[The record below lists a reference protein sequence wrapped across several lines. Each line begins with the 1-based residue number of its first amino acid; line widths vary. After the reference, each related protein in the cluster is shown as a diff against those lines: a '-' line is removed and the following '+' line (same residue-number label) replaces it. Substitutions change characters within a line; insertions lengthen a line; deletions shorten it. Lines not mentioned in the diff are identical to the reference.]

1 MSRFKIGGPLRY
13 KRNFYIQRQAE
24 QELCSALK
32 QGESCCIAGP
42 SQLGKTSLLRRVEA
56 KLRDDN
62 ISCIYLSLDEISEV
76 TEEQWFYTFSYLIR
90 KLVGHLKD
98 MEQDATLFPMQKYL
112 HQFNQLLETAITPIV
127 ILIDEVNAIL
137 ELEFS
142 DEFFSMIYEIYKKY
156 NQRII
161 FCLAGIFSFKTLFKI
176 ISLNDFTLTETN
188 VFAPGLQNVPGDTE
202 AWLQAIYYWTAGH
215 PYMTQKLCYELS
227 LQAKYSDISE
237 NQTLIIDHLV
247 DQWFFNKIV
256 PDFSVEYPNRRLR
269 ELKDTDFLRQIL
281 SLYSRIVDG
290 EVIDAQPSDPAQM
303 QLYLTGL
310 IRHEKTKGNTIL
322 CIRNRIIKRFYDRN
336 WIQQEL
342 NIL

>member
-62 ISCIYLSLDEISEV
+62 ISCIYLSLDEIGQAP
-76 TEEQWFYTFSYLIR
+76 EEQWFYTFSYLIR
-90 KLVGHLKD
+90 TRVGN
-98 MEQDATLFPMQKYL
+98 MEQDATLLFPMQKCL

-161 FCLAGIFSFKTLFKI
+161 FCLAGIFSFKTPFKI

-215 PYMTQKLCYELS
+215 PYMTQRLCYELS
-227 LQAKYSDISE
+227 LQAKSLAKSE
-237 NQTLIIDHLV
+237 HPALIIQHLV
-247 DQWFFNKIV
+247 DHCFFNKI
-256 PDFSVEYPNRRLR
+256 DFSVAYPNRRLR
-269 ELKDTDFLRQIL
+269 EIKDTDFLRQIL